1 MESNKKYKIVA
12 SDLDGTLLGKDQK
25 VSCENLEAIGAMRRL
40 GVEFV
45 PATGRSL
52 GEIPHEIM
60 NSSDI
65 RYIITSDGAAVWDKS
80 LGKNIIKNYVP
91 ADVVRFVVDTVNK
104 YTSCIL
110 VHENGKTYYD
120 TEKHKADIFGICHID
135 DYFRSIIETR
145 TYPKASHYDFMM
157 KSDAIEMFCIFFE
170 NLDALNECRRIFIES
185 GKLSVAQSAPYNLEI
200 CFSGAG
206 KGNALKALADI
217 IGVDISDTIA
227 VGDSTNDTAI
237 IKVAGLGLAMENA
250 CADLK
255 AIADKVICNNSE
267 HSAKYILDNFIAD
280 KY

>member
-1 MESNKKYKIVA
+1 MESKKKYKIVA
-12 SDLDGTLLGKDQK
+12 SDLDGTLLDKDQR
-25 VSCENLEAIGAMRRL
+25 VSCENLVAIEKMRSL

-52 GEIPHEIM
+52 SEIPYEIM

-65 RYIITSDGAAVWDKS
+65 RYIITSDGAAVWDKAAE
-80 LGKNIIKNYVP
+80 KYIIKNYMP

-120 TEKHKADIFGICHID
+120 AEKDKSDIFDACHID
-135 DYFRSIIETR
+135 NYFRRIIETR
-145 TYPKASHYDFMM
+145 TYPKASHYGFMM

-170 NLDALNECRRIFIES
+170 SLEALNECKRIFNES

-217 IGVDISDTIA
+217 LGIDTSDTIA
-227 VGDSTNDTAI
+227 VGDSTNDCAI
-237 IKVAGLGLAMENA
+237 IKAARLGLAMENA

-255 AIADKVICNNSE
+255 AIADKVICSNLE
-267 HSAKYILDNFIAD
+267 HSAKYILDNFIINS
-280 KY
+280 Y